1 MSSAF
6 VSSIISI
13 LYVLIKLMLNYKEK
27 PVPNVKD
34 GVLVFISSMGGFF
47 ISDYFSTKPK
57 ITDVFMEAPSF

>member
-1 MSSAF
+1 
-6 VSSIISI
+6 
-13 LYVLIKLMLNYKEK
+13 MLNYKEK